1 MGELYRFGISLEK
14 ELLDEF
20 DARITAKKYPNR
32 SEAIRDLIRKE
43 ITSEKWIKGGKV
55 AGAIVMTYDHHKR
68 DLVTKLMDIQH
79 EYHDSII
86 SSQHVHLDHHSC
98 LEIIAVKGC
107 SKVLEQL
114 VMAIKA
120 NSGVTHVSLSLSMT
134 GASSGT
140 SAAIVKRDFQ
150 ITPSE

>member
-14 ELLDEF
+14 ELIDEF
-20 DARITAKKYPNR
+20 DARVTVKKYPNR

-68 DLVTKLMDIQH
+68 DLVTKLIDIQH
-79 EYHDSII
+79 EFHETII
-86 SSQHVHLDHHSC
+86 SSQHVHLDHNNC

-107 SKVLEQL
+107 SKVLEKL
-114 VMAIKA
+114 VLAIKA
-120 NSGVTHVSLSLSMT
+120 NIGVKQVNLSLSAT
-134 GASSGT
+134 G
-140 SAAIVKRDFQ
+140 
-150 ITPSE
+150 E